1 MLMPITYAEKNLF
14 SKHSK
19 EIALELLNLSN
30 FDNSVLLFK
39 VLAHALKNNDNLVEA
54 FDESIFENTEV
65 FKEKFSTLLQHAL
78 VQATSQQ
85 EVGITVIEEPEI
97 KTARPIKE
105 YTPKELS
112 NYFGVSVVT
121 IHNWLKQGRF
131 EGVEP
136 VGDNKHNHISEDTFY
151 ITAAGKK
158 IRISDVV
165 QMWKKQEVES
175 VTPRNEDKLSYYTRQ
190 IAMYEEKYHGE
201 FERTLGAKDEL
212 SPEEETDVQVWRYLL
227 GRQKL
232 ESRNPEE

>member
-1 MLMPITYAEKNLF
+1 MNL
-14 SKHSK
+14 
-19 EIALELLNLSN
+19 
-30 FDNSVLLFK
+30 
-39 VLAHALKNNDNLVEA
+39 
-54 FDESIFENTEV
+54 
-65 FKEKFSTLLQHAL
+65 EKFSTLLQHAL

-85 EVGITVIEEPEI
+85 EVEITVIEEPEI

-112 NYFGVSVVT
+112 NYFGVSFVT

-136 VGDNKHNHISEDTFY
+136 AGDNKHNHISEDTFY

-165 QMWKKQEVES
+165 QMWEKQEGES

-201 FERTLGAKDEL
+201 LNERLEQKMNCPLKKKPMFKFGGICWGDKSLSLGIPKSNFYFIENNFSDIILEIRNGANGLQSEAC
-212 SPEEETDVQVWRYLL
+212 TVRNQRCRYLL
-227 GRQKL
+227 C
-232 ESRNPEE
+232 